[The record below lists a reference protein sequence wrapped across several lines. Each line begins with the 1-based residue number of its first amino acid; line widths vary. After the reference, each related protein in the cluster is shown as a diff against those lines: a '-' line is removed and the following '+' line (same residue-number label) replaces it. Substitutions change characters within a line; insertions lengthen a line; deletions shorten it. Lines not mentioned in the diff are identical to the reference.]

1 MGEEHW
7 KAKAADFREEEDK
20 KEHNTATTDC
30 RWDQVGSTSE
40 EDKKNE
46 EEEVVWI
53 KYNCLCSFILS
64 FSCRKL
70 THEER
75 SGFWLEI
82 DISLFIWNLFEH
94 WTSKRSSFHKYLRIH
109 TLKVVLILYNTK
121 IKSWFNVK

>member
-82 DISLFIWNLFEH
+82 NISLFILKSI
-94 WTSKRSSFHKYLRIH
+94 WTLNIKKKF
-109 TLKVVLILYNTK
+109 ILQ
-121 IKSWFNVK
+121 I

>member
-70 THEER
+70 THKER

-82 DISLFIWNLFEH
+82 DISFFILKSIQLLNIKKKLFYQIFKISYVKSLNW
-94 WTSKRSSFHKYLRIH
+94 SCIIQRLRIG
-109 TLKVVLILYNTK
+109 
-121 IKSWFNVK
+121 